1 MAAKKSKN
9 IICITIAVLDFLAIL
24 AGAAYL
30 VNKGVFYHLGK
41 KE

>member
-1 MAAKKSKN
+1 L
-9 IICITIAVLDFLAIL
+9 VFLVIL
-24 AGAAYL
+24 ASAAYL